1 MAYGLV
7 SQLVEEMKDV
17 TRNNQVLESTGQS
30 LREELVTTQR
40 ELGRLEAA
48 ATVSATEKQALNRFV
63 DLRYCV

>member
-1 MAYGLV
+1 
-7 SQLVEEMKDV
+7 MKDV